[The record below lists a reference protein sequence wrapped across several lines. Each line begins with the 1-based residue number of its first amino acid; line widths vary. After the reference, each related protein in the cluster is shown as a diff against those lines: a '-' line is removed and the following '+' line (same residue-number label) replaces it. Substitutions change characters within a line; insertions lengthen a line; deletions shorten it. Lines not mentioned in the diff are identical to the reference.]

1 MQTQRRSSFVFRTTV
16 AASAFI
22 FATTLA
28 ATALFW
34 APFIVAAELPAVPAP
49 RSGFVAES
57 DPQSGKIETYRARFG
72 RSRPVAA
79 IIGENSGTEVVDF
92 VIPYGVLTQSG
103 AVEVVTVATKPG
115 VLNMRPALKIQPQAT
130 IDQFDALFPDGAD
143 YVIVPAVV
151 KSDDPALL
159 AWVAAQGAKGG
170 TVVSIC
176 DGALVVANSGL
187 MKGHRATAHWATV
200 DYRKEK
206 YPDTTWMKNIRY
218 VADGKIVSSAGISAA
233 IPASLALVEAIAGY
247 EKAATLAKELGVV
260 EWSTQHNSDVF
271 PPQFGVNLTAYATK
285 NILNGL
291 FHSTQRVGVPV
302 APGVDD
308 IALALTADAYSRT
321 GRSHAYS
328 LSASNEPVQT
338 RHGLMLRPDLVSGGS
353 NPPDWTLPELDATP
367 SVQMLDKVLAGIAE
381 RYGRA
386 TAYGVALDFEYPGFR
401 K

>member
-1 MQTQRRSSFVFRTTV
+1 MQTQRRRSFVFRTSVT
-16 AASAFI
+16 ASAFM
-22 FATTLA
+22 FAATLA
-28 ATALFW
+28 ATTLFW
-34 APFIVAAELPAVPAP
+34 APFIVAAELPANLPAP
-49 RSGFVAES
+49 SALAGAS
-57 DPQSGKIETYRARFG
+57 NAQADKIDPYIPRFG
-72 RSRPVAA
+72 RSRPVVA
-79 IIGENSGTEVVDF
+79 IIGENSGTELVDF

-103 AVEVVTVATKPG
+103 AAEIVTVATRQG

-130 IDQFDALFPDGAD
+130 IEQFDARFPDGAD

-159 AWVAAQGAKGG
+159 TWVAAQGAKGG

-187 MKGHRATAHWATV
+187 MKGHRATAHWATE

-206 YPDTTWMKNIRY
+206 YPDTRWVKNIRY

-233 IPASLALVEAIAGY
+233 IPTSLALVEAIAGY
-247 EKAATLAKELGVV
+247 EKTAALAKELGVA
-260 EWSTQHNSDVF
+260 EWSTQHNSDLF
-271 PPQFGVNLTAYATK
+271 PPQFGVNLTAFVVK
-285 NILNGL
+285 NFINGL
-291 FHSTQRVGVPV
+291 FHSTQRIGVPV
-302 APGVDD
+302 AAGVDD

-328 LSASNEPVQT
+328 VSASSEPVQT
-338 RHGLMLRPDLVSGGS
+338 RHGLMLLPDLVIGGS
-353 NPPDWTLPELDATP
+353 NPPDQTLPELDAMP

-381 RYGRA
+381 SYGRA
-386 TAYGVALDFEYPGFR
+386 TARGVALDFEYPGFQ

>member
-1 MQTQRRSSFVFRTTV
+1 MQTQRRSSFVFRTSV

-28 ATALFW
+28 ATTMFW
-34 APFIVAAELPAVPAP
+34 APFIVAAELPANLPAP
-49 RSGFVAES
+49 SALAGASNPEA
-57 DPQSGKIETYRARFG
+57 DKIEPYIARFG
-72 RSRPVAA
+72 RSRPVIA
-79 IIGENSGTEVVDF
+79 IIGENSGTELVDF
-92 VIPYGVLTQSG
+92 VIPFGVLTQSG
-103 AVEVVTVATKPG
+103 AAEIVTVATKPG
-115 VLNMRPALKIQPQAT
+115 ILALRPALKIQPQAT
-130 IDQFDALFPDGAD
+130 IDQFDARFPDGAD

-151 KSDDPALL
+151 KSNHPALL

-187 MKGHRATAHWATV
+187 MKGHRATAHWATE

-206 YPDTTWMKNIRY
+206 YPDTRWMKNIRY

-233 IPASLALVEAIAGY
+233 IPTSLALVEAIAGY
-247 EKAATLAKELGVV
+247 EKTAALAKELGVA
-260 EWSTQHNSDVF
+260 EWGTQHNSDVF

-285 NILNGL
+285 NFINGL
-291 FHSTQRVGVPV
+291 FHSTQRIGVPV
-302 APGVDD
+302 AAGVDD

-328 LSASNEPVQT
+328 LSASSEPVQT
-338 RHGLMLRPDLVSGGS
+338 RHGLMLLPDLVIGGP
-353 NPPDWTLPELDATP
+353 NPPDRTLPELAAMP

-381 RYGRA
+381 SYGRA
-386 TAYGVALDFEYPGFR
+386 TAYGVALDFEYPGFQ